1 MTIQGAGAL
10 EWPIRTSFVAY
21 VEALPDGRV
30 EVEGGASR
38 TADGG
43 FVFPAIQGEE
53 LAFAGSVRFH
63 GHAGVL
69 DVTIADPRVEAH
81 GESADVTVALVSGR
95 IRFATVGALARID
108 AGVVSAT
115 EVAATDDG
123 AYVLGGI
130 YQPGAPLDSFTVHIA
145 AA

>member
-1 MTIQGAGAL
+1 MTSATAVDL
-10 EWPIRTSFVAY
+10 EWAIRKSFVAY
-21 VEALPDGRV
+21 VEALPDGGV

-38 TADGG
+38 TADGA
-43 FVFPAIQGEE
+43 FVFPAIEGEE

-69 DVTIADPRVEAH
+69 DVTISDPRIEPR
-81 GESADVTVALVSGR
+81 GDSADVTVALVSGR
-95 IRFATVGALARID
+95 IRFATVGALERAV
-108 AGVVSAT
+108 AGVVSSAD
-115 EVAATDDG
+115 VAATDDG

-130 YQPGAPLDSFTVHIA
+130 YQPGAPLDPFTVHTA